1 MKKLTRYLQKQALQY
16 SDEKYSSAAYL
27 SPRRNHEPQEKLKH
41 HLKTTSSDNNNHLRP
56 KMPPNRKPS
65 NRGAAIPSRISS
77 NIQRVQYASENILQS
92 YELFIPPP
100 PASESD
106 SAIPPPYSEK
116 HPSTPSFPIK
126 RLWIIFIHGGYFRDP
141 SILASSFHATLSLLT
156 DPNSPDQQ
164 ILALQRH
171 TAGYVSINY
180 RLAPHEAHPQDPTT
194 TPSYEM
200 RNARWPEI
208 LGDVLNALRHFQA
221 KHPSTRPGGDE
232 GYVLVGHSVG
242 ATLAMN
248 ALLHMQNQ
256 EGIAPPVGIVGVSG
270 IYDFIRLHETFPG
283 YDAMTRNAVDEEDW
297 EGISVARKRRGEI
310 EAAWAAAGGEGG
322 GKENKRWLLL
332 AHSKEDTLVDW
343 GQLEA
348 MANVFKMDSSKDGPA
363 AVTVKCDVE
372 EIKGKH
378 NACWEDGRELARVIE
393 RCVGEI
399 VGV

>member
-41 HLKTTSSDNNNHLRP
+41 HLKSTTTDANTYLRP

-65 NRGAAIPSRISS
+65 NRGTAIPSRISS

-100 PASESD
+100 PPSTESE

-116 HPSTPSFPIK
+116 QNPPTAK
-126 RLWIIFIHGGYFRDP
+126 KLWIIFIHGGYFRDP

-156 DPNSPDQQ
+156 DPNSPSQP
-164 ILALQRH
+164 ILDLQRH
-171 TAGYVSINY
+171 TTGYVSINY
-180 RLAPHEAHPQDPTT
+180 RLAPHEAHPQDPAT
-194 TPSYEM
+194 TPAYEM

-208 LGDVLNALRHFQA
+208 LGDVLGALRHWQG
-221 KHPSTRPGGDE
+221 KYPETRPGGTE

-248 ALLHMQNQ
+248 ALLHTQE
-256 EGIAPPVGIVGVSG
+256 EGIAPPLGVVGVSG
-270 IYDFIRLHETFPG
+270 IYDFIKLHETFPG
-283 YDAMTRNAVDEEDW
+283 YDAMTRNAVDEADW
-297 EGISVARKRRGEI
+297 EGISVARKSRGSI
-310 EAAWAAAGGEGG
+310 EKAWSTTGDGSGGER
-322 GKENKRWLLL
+322 ERKRWLLL
-332 AHSKEDTLVDW
+332 AHSKEDSLVDW

-348 MANVFKMDSSKDGPA
+348 MADVFKAEDSKDEAA

-378 NACWEDGRELARVIE
+378 NACWEDGSELARVIV
-393 RCVGEI
+393 RCAGEV